1 MAIDYDSI
9 TSDLIT
15 AKSNIADLRDDLAI
29 YTTAINARIV
39 DVQNCIAAI
48 VQAEYIIQQALKE
61 RAAIIAKILAIQE
74 EVGGFPIY
82 NRDQLLAL
90 I

>member
-29 YTTAINARIV
+29 YTTTINARIV